1 MAYYLLFK
9 NQPSARRLMASVPR
23 LSRYTAS
30 NRMTDRDVLV
40 RWGMVE
46 ESDPAHGTILNGSEA
61 QRRIASRAQMAKF
74 LRRIGVRV
82 APRVNRDGLPTTFS
96 RQYRIPIFDFVPI
109 GCFRSD
115 SGVDWTSSRI
125 SRIHESFEEVPLD
138 GDGQTRRATYLA
150 TRTLHALGLDFG
162 LVSIGVSE
170 RGLLQVLDVSAAPI
184 LEGRLLELYR
194 DAVQRFVEREDEWRR
209 AGPPSVTLGTDVEM
223 MLRNAQGK
231 MVLASKY
238 FPRKGRIGC
247 DDRSVNF
254 DGRRLPLME
263 LRPAPDPSPDGLLLN
278 LRALMHEASEA
289 INRPGVEW
297 RAGSAPFRP
306 YCTGGHIHLSGV
318 PLGARLVRAL
328 DHYVGLPLMA
338 VEDPVR
344 SQWRRPKYGFLG
356 DVRQKVHG
364 GFEYRTPASFVCSQV
379 ATRAA
384 FHLAHMVARHY
395 RELPLYDMY
404 SPQLQFAFYSAD
416 REALRPILMRNM
428 EAIRSHPEYVRH
440 QDAIEPLF
448 AMIERGE
455 TWDEA
460 VDVRQE
466 WGVPLRRTQKPKQA
480 KTTAVHTV

>member
-40 RWGMVE
+40 RWGMVD
-46 ESDPAHGTILNGSEA
+46 ESDPAHGTVLNPSEA

-74 LRRIGVRV
+74 LRRVGVRV

-115 SGVDWTSSRI
+115 SAVDWTSSRI
-125 SRIHESFEEVPLD
+125 SRIHDSFEEVPFD
-138 GDGQTRRATYLA
+138 SDGQTRRATYLA

-170 RGLLQVLDVSAAPI
+170 RGFLQVLDVSAAPI

-194 DAVQRFVEREDEWRR
+194 EAVQRFVEREEAWQRM
-209 AGPPSVTLGTDVEM
+209 GPPDVTLGADVEI

-247 DDRSVNF
+247 DDRSVQF

-263 LRPAPDPSPDGLLLN
+263 LRPAPDASPDGLVVH
-278 LRALMHEASEA
+278 LRALMEEASET

-306 YCTGGHIHLSGV
+306 YCTGGHIHISGV
-318 PLGARLVRAL
+318 PLCARLVRAL

-344 SQWRRPKYGFLG
+344 AKWRRPKYGFLG
-356 DVRQKVHG
+356 DVRQKSHG
-364 GFEYRTPASFVCSQV
+364 GFEYRTPASFVCSQA

-384 FHLAHMVARHY
+384 FHLAHLVARHY
-395 RELPLYDMY
+395 RDLPLYDIY
-404 SPQLQFAFYSAD
+404 SPQLQFAFYEAD
-416 REALRPILMRNM
+416 RETLQPILLRNID
-428 EAIRSHPEYVRH
+428 AIRAHPEYVHHR
-440 QDAIEPLF
+440 DAIEPLF

-455 TWDEA
+455 TWDET

-466 WGVPLRRTQKPKQA
+466 WGVPLRRAQGPRRA
-480 KTTAVHTV
+480 KVLAARS